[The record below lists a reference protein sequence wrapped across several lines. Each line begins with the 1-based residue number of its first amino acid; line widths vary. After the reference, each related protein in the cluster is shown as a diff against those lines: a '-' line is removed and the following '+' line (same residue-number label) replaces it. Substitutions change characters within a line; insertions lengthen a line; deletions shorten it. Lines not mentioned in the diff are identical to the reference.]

1 MVVSATAADTGEL
14 FHNAKQIEAERQK
27 LFITRRQQQLHHS
40 QQLSHSQQLAEQQV
54 DRIPAPW
61 DRDQEGRENGGH
73 EDGLGG
79 DERDDPKHVAE
90 ERAHLAPQE
99 TEPENVHRNPEPG
112 PVAEAVVLTVQE
124 VNQEAEA
131 TSGQEQRAG
140 RKGENTFMSSRD
152 YSDSSILKIKNVS
165 VQKKMVQYLDFRENF
180 LDITETKNN
189 LCQCISFTH
198 KNVSVQHCSRLALVG
213 FTPCLYS

>member
-1 MVVSATAADTGEL
+1 MICLLSGHILVVSATAANSGEL

-54 DRIPAPW
+54 ERIPAPW

-79 DERDDPKHVAE
+79 DERDYPNHVAE
-90 ERAHLAPQE
+90 EWAQVSPQE
-99 TEPENVHRNPEPG
+99 TEPENVHRSPEPG

-131 TSGQEQRAG
+131 TSGQEKMAG
-140 RKGENTFMSSRD
+140 GKGENTFLRSRD
-152 YSDSSILKIKNVS
+152 YSDSSILKIK
-165 VQKKMVQYLDFRENF
+165 MFPFR
-180 LDITETKNN
+180 K
-189 LCQCISFTH
+189 
-198 KNVSVQHCSRLALVG
+198 R
-213 FTPCLYS
+213 